1 MKRTRIPAAVGL
13 AVTLLASPAR
23 AAEESTTNAP
33 AATADPSSFVR
44 FISDRNIF
52 DPDRRARGPG
62 ESRRQ
67 PERPRNTVIPTLTLV
82 GVMDYSRGRFAFFD
96 GPASEYK
103 KTIAANGSIAGFTVA
118 AIRPSSVIL
127 KPKEGAEIELAIGK
141 ALRLDGAEPVEA
153 PTKADAT
160 EAADAA
166 TPPAAT
172 GDAAEVLRKLMLK
185 RQQESK

>member
-1 MKRTRIPAAVGL
+1 MKRTRIHGAAVL
-13 AVTLLASPAR
+13 ATALLALPAL
-23 AAEESTTNAP
+23 AADEPSTNAP
-33 AATADPSSFVR
+33 AAAPDPSSFVR

-52 DPDRRARGPG
+52 DPERRARGPG

-118 AIRPSSVIL
+118 AIRPSSVVL

-153 PTKADAT
+153 PAKTDAA
-160 EAADAA
+160 EDASAA

-172 GDAAEVLRKLMLK
+172 GDAAEILRKLMLK

>member
-33 AATADPSSFVR
+33 AATADPTSFVR

-118 AIRPSSVIL
+118 AIRASSVIL

-172 GDAAEVLRKLMLK
+172 GGSTDRCQCMLQHCDSLR
-185 RQQESK
+185 